1 MDPNIESTI
10 EPKGIVSP
18 SSKLLGKL
26 GVFWIL
32 GLVAV
37 LGIFYVG
44 ISLGPL
50 ISSSYKTKPI
60 ISKSPLPTVTI
71 NQTVSSLTPADSDII
86 TPFPLTPPATYG
98 FTKTIS
104 LDGIGVRAQ
113 FPPTVA
119 VSLAEENL
127 YVISASPS
135 DQVTFTLK
143 PYDGGGRRAWFQK
156 EYPWAAGYQIESYA
170 GTGHSGYIAYAVKTE
185 DRPGPFFYFTVIG
198 DRVLVVSGNN
208 SISKNLNSTGEN
220 DSVFFTNDI
229 QKFKSFLSG
238 IEIISP
244 QKITF
249 ETYPNPSELFRWS
262 DTRKTIWE
270 ESGLGV
276 KITAPEWT
284 ESRFTKG
291 RDADGK
297 FMYTEWT
304 RAYPKAQTNPIS
316 YLSDT
321 VSRTYVSGGYMSSLF
336 LTVLPIRFQNKSFSE
351 VASEVLTA
359 AGFCETEW
367 KNSKDECTSQ
377 YYCYTRDEVVQ
388 HLTMKKQIK
397 IGSLDAQLR
406 GMDPDFSNTND
417 CRSEDVWLIRAADGR
432 YITSS
437 VTPEGEAIRLEAR

>member
-1 MDPNIESTI
+1 MAPNIESQI
-10 EPKGIVSP
+10 VPKGIVSP
-18 SSKLLGKL
+18 SCKLFGKL
-26 GVFWIL
+26 GVFGII
-32 GLVAV
+32 GLFAI
-37 LGIFYVG
+37 LGIFYAG
-44 ISLGPL
+44 ISLGSL
-50 ISSSYKTKPI
+50 ISSIYKTKPI

-71 NQTVSSLTPADSDII
+71 NQTVSSLTPADPDTI
-86 TPFPLTPPATYG
+86 TPFALTPPATYG

-113 FPPTVA
+113 FPPTAA
-119 VSLAEENL
+119 VSLTENNI

-156 EYPWAAGYQIESYA
+156 EYPWAAGYQTESYA
-170 GTGHSGYIAYAVKTE
+170 GTGHSGYIAHAVKTE
-185 DRPGPFFYFTVIG
+185 DRPEPFFYFTVIG

-208 SISKNLNSTGEN
+208 SISKNFNSNGEN
-220 DSVFFTNDI
+220 DNVFFTNDI

-238 IEIISP
+238 IEIIST
-244 QKITF
+244 QKTTF
-249 ETYPNPSELFRWS
+249 ETYPNPSELYRWS

-304 RAYPKAQTNPIS
+304 RTYPKAQTDLIS

-321 VSRTYVSGGYMSSLF
+321 VSRTYIGGGYMSSLF

-351 VASEVLTA
+351 VANEVLTA
-359 AGFCETEW
+359 AGVCETGW
-367 KNSKDECTSQ
+367 KNSKNECTSQ

-388 HLTMKKQIK
+388 HLTVKRETK

-406 GMDPDFSNTND
+406 SMDRSFSYEND
-417 CRSEDVWLIRAADGR
+417 CRSEDTWLIRAADDR
-432 YITSS
+432 YIMSR
-437 VTPEGEAIRLEAR
+437 VAPDGEAILLEAQ